1 MGAGTISLRMR
12 MDAGVVPAG
21 RSGGEGPGAD
31 PLLPLEVGDLA
42 VLLDEGAEEGR
53 GFLAQSQPRKRLR

>member
-1 MGAGTISLRMR
+1 

-42 VLLDEGAEEGR
+42 VLLDVGAEEGR
-53 GFLAQSQPRKRLR
+53 SFLAQSQPRKRLR